1 MFVLIMEIMKTAIQ
15 FLTDLLSGNLP
26 KYFYLW
32 CGLFML
38 FVIIY
43 AYLEVRMKYKSADFI
58 KGICI
63 ESVSQLA
70 GWIIG
75 ILVARLSGHII
86 KGGITPH
93 DDLDF
98 YSDANLIATINA
110 DSASG

>member
-43 AYLEVRMKYKSADFI
+43 AYLEVRMKYKSVDFI

-63 ESVSQLA
+63 ESVSHLA

-75 ILVARLSGHII
+75 ILVTLCSYII
-86 KGGITPH
+86 HPQWCFCVTVQ
-93 DDLDF
+93 DF
-98 YSDANLIATINA
+98 SERWNHCLRRQF
-110 DSASG
+110 